1 MSFTLVSLFL
11 FFWRWGLLSITSLM
25 SSSPFVFLKEKMAE
39 YLKKPVKDTLD
50 DIKERMREKKNQKW
64 MRLDKTSQIC
74 TVKGKITTNSSK
86 KMKSLKANNKALAQA
101 LQEEK
106 LKLRDAEATIL
117 HLKKDYQDLKF
128 QMFNL
133 QRHLR
138 LKQAQGLVE
147 NQLQALNKIISRV
160 SQNLLDSIDLLGPA
174 KNLCSIGVNGSVL
187 SSVLENSSSVVG
199 PMRSVKHLQCAD
211 GNDQVL
217 PSGMEADSNK
227 NELTHAV
234 SETCEE
240 SNNAISSNKIVPDKG
255 RPSDFHLDIIVSELE
270 NVSSSIKDGFGNVLP
285 KNGSSRNCY
294 VKLRNYNEHYTGVLN
309 NSETPASTK
318 KLSELDEVRLEE
330 SLDMC
335 TVEDRNLDVSQL
347 NENEVRSELVLRR
360 TDSETAQSHLNNNSD
375 LKQHEC
381 KNREDS
387 QVRKEKHQKAKLEK
401 PKKTSRQTPKQ
412 RPGKGASK
420 KNLDFLGGF
429 SDAYDFHL
437 EESVHLTPFR
447 QNKVNDTDTGVDDK
461 NGLSETNTI
470 ESSDIEEDSDDSL
483 YEPYKGKSKRKR
495 SSVDKTDTSPVHAR
509 PRSKRCLAQREQK
522 LHNEKETESNKSN
535 DKSIRQPS
543 EPSHGHLCDVTN
555 TTSLLT
561 STGNAA
567 VVPEG
572 EGPQSP
578 KRKRSCT
585 ITVSYKEPSIAGK
598 LRRGDPFTDTNFL
611 NSPIFKQKNNAKRL
625 SPKKKSLSKYN
636 EKFVGCR

>member
-1 MSFTLVSLFL
+1 M
-11 FFWRWGLLSITSLM
+11 RLS
-25 SSSPFVFLKEKMAE
+25 EEEEMAE
-39 YLKKPVKDTLD
+39 YLKKPVRDALD
-50 DIKERMREKKNQKW
+50 DIKERMKDRKNQKQ
-64 MRLDKTSQIC
+64 MRLDRISQIC
-74 TVKGKITTNSSK
+74 NVKDKRATNNSK
-86 KMKSLKANNKALAQA
+86 KMKSLEENNKALAQA

-117 HLKKDYQDLKF
+117 NLKKDYQDLKF
-128 QMFNL
+128 QMFKL

-147 NQLQALNKIISRV
+147 NQLQALNNIISRV

-199 PMRSVKHLQCAD
+199 PVHSVKHLQRAD
-211 GNDQVL
+211 GDDQVL

-227 NELTHAV
+227 NDLTYSV

-240 SNNAISSNKIVPDKG
+240 SDSAVSSNKIVPDKG
-255 RPSDFHLDIIVSELE
+255 QTPDFHLDITGSEME
-270 NVSSSIKDGFGNVLP
+270 NVSSSIEDGFGNVLP
-285 KNGSSRNCY
+285 KNASFGNCY
-294 VKLRNYNEHYTGVLN
+294 AKLRNYNEHYTGVLN
-309 NSETPASTK
+309 NSEAPASTK

-330 SLDMC
+330 SLDMG
-335 TVEDRNLDVSQL
+335 TVEDRNLDILQL
-347 NENEVRSELVLRR
+347 SENELVLRK
-360 TDSETAQSHLNNNSD
+360 TGSETAQSHLNSNSD
-375 LKQHEC
+375 VKQDEC

-401 PKKTSRQTPKQ
+401 PKKTSRQAPKQ
-412 RPGKGASK
+412 RQGKGASK
-420 KNLDFLGGF
+420 KKLDFLGGF
-429 SDAYDFHL
+429 SDAYDFHF
-437 EESVHLTPFR
+437 EECVHLTPFR
-447 QNKVNDTDTGVDDK
+447 QNKVNDTDTGVDDE

-483 YEPYKGKSKRKR
+483 YEPYKSKSKRR
-495 SSVDKTDTSPVHAR
+495 SSVNKIDTSPVHAR

-522 LHNEKETESNKSN
+522 LHNEKESESNKSS

-572 EGPQSP
+572 EGSQSP

-585 ITVSYKEPSIAGK
+585 ITVCYKEPSIAGK

-611 NSPIFKQKNNAKRL
+611 NSPIYKQKNNAKHL
-625 SPKKKSLSKYN
+625 SLQKKSLSKYN